1 MLAKAN
7 RIVRGD
13 DFRRIVRTGRRAGG
27 PFAVVHRAKPEA
39 AVSRFGF
46 IVSKQVGNAVVR
58 NRVKRRLS
66 EIVRAELHSIGTA
79 DIVIRALPA
88 AGTADFATLRADIS
102 ALLVQRS

>member
-27 PFAVVHRAKPEA
+27 PLAVVHRAKPEA
-39 AVSRFGF
+39 AVARFGF
-46 IVSKQVGNAVVR
+46 VVSKQVGNAVIR

-66 EIVRAELHSIGTA
+66 EIVRPLLVGMEPA
-79 DIVIRALPA
+79 DIVIRALPG
-88 AGTADFATLRADIS
+88 AGTADFATLRAGIE
-102 ALLVQRS
+102 AQLVRRS

>member
-27 PFAVVHRAKPEA
+27 PVAVVHRARPEA
-39 AVSRFGF
+39 AVARFGF

-66 EIVRAELHSIGTA
+66 EIVRAELDAIEPA

-88 AGTADFATLRADIS
+88 AGRVDFATLRAGI
-102 ALLVQRS
+102 APLLERRS

>member
-7 RIVRGD
+7 RIMRGD
-13 DFRRIVRTGRRAGG
+13 DFRRVVRTGRRAGG
-27 PFAVVHRAKPEA
+27 PLAVVHCAKPEA

-66 EIVRAELHSIGTA
+66 EIVRAELDAIDTA
-79 DIVIRALPA
+79 DIVIRALPP
-88 AGTADFATLRADIS
+88 AGQADFATLKAGIS

>member
-1 MLAKAN
+1 VLAKAN
-7 RIVRGD
+7 RIMRGD
-13 DFRRIVRTGRRAGG
+13 DFRRVVRTGRRAGG
-27 PFAVVHRAKPEA
+27 PLAVVHRAKPEA

-66 EIVRAELHSIGTA
+66 EIVRAELDAIDTA
-79 DIVIRALPA
+79 DIVIRALPP
-88 AGTADFATLRADIS
+88 AGQADFATLKAGIS

>member
-27 PFAVVHRAKPEA
+27 PLAVVHRTRPAA
-39 AVSRFGF
+39 AVARFGL

-66 EIVRAELHSIGTA
+66 EIVRAELPAVEPA

-88 AGTADFATLRADIS
+88 AGQADFATLKSAIS

>member
-13 DFRRIVRTGRRAGG
+13 DFRRIVRTGRRAG
-27 PFAVVHRAKPEA
+27 FELAVVHRAKPEA
-39 AVSRFGF
+39 AVARFGF

-66 EIVRAELHSIGTA
+66 EIVRAELDSIETA
-79 DIVIRALPA
+79 DIVIRALPG
-88 AGTADFATLRADIS
+88 AGQADFATLRAGV
-102 ALLVQRS
+102 APLLVRR

>member
-1 MLAKAN
+1 M
-7 RIVRGD
+7 RGD
-13 DFRRIVRTGRRAGG
+13 DFRRIVRSGRRAGCQV
-27 PFAVVHRAKPEA
+27 AVVHRAKPEA

-66 EIVRAELHSIGTA
+66 EIVRAELDAIETA

-88 AGTADFATLRADIS
+88 AGQADFATLKAGIS
-102 ALLVQRS
+102 AQLVQRS

>member
-27 PFAVVHRAKPEA
+27 PLAVVHRATPEA
-39 AVSRFGF
+39 DVSRFGF

-58 NRVKRRLS
+58 NRVRRRLS
-66 EIVRAELHSIGTA
+66 EIVRAQLPALPTA
-79 DIVIRALPA
+79 DIVIRALPPA
-88 AGTADFATLRADIS
+88 AEADFATLRAGIT
-102 ALLVQRS
+102 ALLEPRS

>member
-27 PFAVVHRAKPEA
+27 TLAVVHRARPEA
-39 AVSRFGF
+39 AVARFGF

-58 NRVKRRLS
+58 NRVRRRLS
-66 EIVRAELHSIGTA
+66 EIVRAELGAIEAA
-79 DIVIRALPA
+79 DIVVRALPA
-88 AGTADFATLRADIS
+88 AATADFATLKAGI
-102 ALLVQRS
+102 APLLVRRS

>member
-13 DFRRIVRTGRRAGG
+13 DFRRVVRTGRRAGG
-27 PFAVVHRAKPEA
+27 QLAVVHRATPEA

-66 EIVRAELHSIGTA
+66 EIVRAEMDAIDRA

-88 AGTADFATLRADIS
+88 AGRADFATLRAGI
-102 ALLVQRS
+102 APLLVRRS

>member
-13 DFRRIVRTGRRAGG
+13 DFRRIVRSGRRAGC
-27 PFAVVHRAKPEA
+27 PLAVVHRAKPEA

-66 EIVRAELHSIGTA
+66 EIVRGELDSIETA

-88 AGTADFATLRADIS
+88 ADSADFATLRADIS

>member
-1 MLAKAN
+1 VLAKAN

-27 PFAVVHRAKPEA
+27 PLAVVHRARPEA
-39 AVSRFGF
+39 AVARFGF

-66 EIVRAELHSIGTA
+66 EIVRADLAAIEPA

-88 AGTADFATLRADIS
+88 AGQADFATLRAGIS

>member
-1 MLAKAN
+1 VLAKAN
-7 RIVRGD
+7 RIVHGG

-27 PFAVVHRAKPEA
+27 PLAVVHRAQPEA
-39 AVSRFGF
+39 AVARFGF

-66 EIVRAELHSIGTA
+66 EIVREQLPHIDAT

-88 AGTADFATLRADIS
+88 AGKADFATLKAGIVP
-102 ALLVQRS
+102 LLEQRS

>member
-27 PFAVVHRAKPEA
+27 PLAVVHRTKPGA

-58 NRVKRRLS
+58 NRVKRRLT
-66 EIVRAELHSIGTA
+66 EIVREQLPAHEAE
-79 DIVIRALPA
+79 DVVIRALPP
-88 AGTADFATLRADIS
+88 AGQADFATLRAGIT
-102 ALLVQRS
+102 ALLERR

>member
-1 MLAKAN
+1 M
-7 RIVRGD
+7 RGD
-13 DFRRIVRTGRRAGG
+13 DFRRVVRTGRRAGG
-27 PFAVVHRAKPEA
+27 PLAVVHRAKPEA

-66 EIVRAELHSIGTA
+66 EIVRAELDTLETA

-88 AGTADFATLRADIS
+88 AGQADFATLRSGIS
-102 ALLVQRS
+102 ALLERRT

>member
-27 PFAVVHRAKPEA
+27 PLAVVHRATPEA
-39 AVSRFGF
+39 AVARFGF
-46 IVSKQVGNAVVR
+46 VVSKQVGNAVIR

-66 EIVRAELHSIGTA
+66 EIIRPLLAGMEPA
-79 DIVIRALPA
+79 DIVIRALPG
-88 AGTADFATLRADIS
+88 AGTADFATLRAGIE
-102 ALLVQRS
+102 AQLVRRS

>member
-13 DFRRIVRTGRRAGG
+13 DFRRIVRSGRRAGCQV
-27 PFAVVHRAKPEA
+27 AVVHRAKPEA
-39 AVSRFGF
+39 AVIRFGF

-58 NRVKRRLS
+58 NRVRRRLS
-66 EIVRAELHSIGTA
+66 EIVRAELPAIEQA

-88 AGTADFATLRADIS
+88 AADADFARLRADIVP
-102 ALLVQRS
+102 LLVRRS

>member
-7 RIVRGD
+7 RIMRGD
-13 DFRRIVRTGRRAGG
+13 DFRRVVRTGRRAGG
-27 PFAVVHRAKPEA
+27 PLAVVHRAKPEA

-66 EIVRAELHSIGTA
+66 EIVRAELDSIDTA

-88 AGTADFATLRADIS
+88 AGQADFATLRSGIS

>member
-27 PFAVVHRAKPEA
+27 TLAVVHRARPEA
-39 AVSRFGF
+39 AVARFGF

-58 NRVKRRLS
+58 NRVRRRLS
-66 EIVRAELHSIGTA
+66 EIVRAELHAIEPA

-88 AGTADFATLRADIS
+88 AGEADLATLRAGI
-102 ALLVQRS
+102 APLLVRGS

>member
-27 PFAVVHRAKPEA
+27 PLAVVHRARPEA
-39 AVSRFGF
+39 AVARFGF

-66 EIVRAELHSIGTA
+66 EIVRAELDRIEPA

-88 AGTADFATLRADIS
+88 AADADFATLRAGI
-102 ALLVQRS
+102 APLLERRS